1 MSDTRYP
8 RLYRAYYHATP
19 HAIQKTRKR
28 VQVDAVGRFVRRA
41 FVDGE
46 GRVMMVGWFKV

>member
-1 MSDTRYP
+1 M

-19 HAIQKTRKR
+19 HATQKARKR

-41 FVDGE
+41 FVDAD
-46 GRVMMVGWFKV
+46 GRVMVVGWFIV